1 MRKTFALTLVAAL
14 AVACNAGGSSS
25 PTPNP
30 TIVPSPVLSPG
41 PSLNPSPSPAPSAA
55 FYLRAS
61 HTQALPP
68 PSTFNWL
75 PMLTISD
82 GMVIDGNVAV
92 PAIYPGPLL
101 IVPFARSISEAGIAD
116 IIEEARRL
124 GLLGDVTDFTGG
136 SAMPGSRLGQLM
148 LVVDS
153 VTYDLIGNPDLVVRC
168 DGARCDAEVGS
179 PEAFAAFWQE
189 LSYLDGWL
197 GGELGAS
204 DQYQPERIAV
214 LLTAPA
220 RPEPGL
226 EQQLAR
232 WPLDES
238 FHEIGVAFPGLADA
252 RCTKLS
258 GDDLDAVLPVLI
270 GANQLTVFHDTVDT
284 TKSALAVVVVP
295 GADSPCPDEA

>member
-1 MRKTFALTLVAAL
+1 MRKTFALIFLAAL
-14 AVACNAGGSSS
+14 VTACGGAGAS
-25 PTPNP
+25 
-30 TIVPSPVLSPG
+30 
-41 PSLNPSPSPAPSAA
+41 PSLNPTRSPAPSPLPSPSPSPQPSTD
-55 FYLRAS
+55 FYLRAW

-75 PMLTISD
+75 PMLTIKD
-82 GMVIDGNVAV
+82 GIAIDGNVAI

-101 IVPFARSISEAGIAD
+101 IVPFARSVSEAGVTAIVD
-116 IIEEARRL
+116 EARRL

-136 SAMPGSRLGQLM
+136 SAMPGSRLGQLR
-148 LVVDS
+148 LVVDG
-153 VTYDLIGNPDLVVRC
+153 VTYDVIGDPDLVIRC
-168 DGARCDAEVGS
+168 DGARCDAEMGS

-197 GGELGAS
+197 GGELGATG
-204 DQYQPERIAV
+204 QYQPERVAV

-226 EQQLAR
+226 EQPLAT
-232 WPLDES
+232 WPLDVT
-238 FHEIGVAFPGLADA
+238 FHEIGVEFPGLTGA
-252 RCTKLS
+252 RCATLS

-284 TKSALAVVVVP
+284 TKSAIAVVVVP
-295 GADSPCPDEA
+295 GADSPCPDET